1 MNKYLIVIGIL
12 GIGVV
17 IVFLVLGNHSF
28 FDTEYLFGWG
38 SFKPFPEEIR
48 QKHVTTIEKVD
59 ALIVEENGAAEVTS
73 RSEKFNLENYL
84 GIIKVGVLPDL
95 NKKNPN
101 DPFMQDVELL
111 VEDIRKYIKDKG
123 RKNY

>member
-1 MNKYLIVIGIL
+1 MNKYLILIGIL

-48 QKHVTTIEKVD
+48 QKHAATIEKVD
-59 ALIVEENGAAEVTS
+59 ALIVEENGAGEVTS

-111 VEDIRKYIKDKG
+111 VEDIRKYI
-123 RKNY
+123 N